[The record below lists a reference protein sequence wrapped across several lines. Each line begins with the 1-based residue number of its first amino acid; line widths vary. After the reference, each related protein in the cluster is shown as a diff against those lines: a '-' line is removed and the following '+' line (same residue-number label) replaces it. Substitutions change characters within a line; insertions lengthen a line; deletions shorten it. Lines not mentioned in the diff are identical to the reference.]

1 MKATY
6 LLRFDDLCP
15 TMNWTIWEQ
24 VEQVLAETEVRP
36 ILAVIPDNRDPSLE
50 LEPAAADFWERV
62 RDWQARGWTIALH
75 GLQHRYVTEDP
86 GLFGWN
92 ARSEFAGLSYGE
104 QLVKLRAGTEIFR
117 DHGVEPEAWV
127 APNHAF
133 DGSTVAA
140 LRACGVEVVSDGVA
154 LFPYRD
160 RDGTFWVPMQSWR
173 FKPQPPGVWTV
184 CLHHNQWT
192 SDDVGGLRRDL
203 EAYAPSMTHLEEVLQ
218 RYGDRRRSVPDRLFL
233 AQRRVK
239 RSLRGRTPRRARR
252 AAPDPLANREP

>member
-1 MKATY
+1 MKASY
-6 LLRFDDLCP
+6 LVRFDDLCP

-24 VEQVLAETEVRP
+24 VERLLVEFGVRP

-75 GLQHRYVTEDP
+75 GYQHRYVSGDP

-92 ARSEFAGLSYGE
+92 ARSEFAGLGYEE
-104 QLVKLRAGTEIFR
+104 QLEKLRAGTAIFR
-117 DHGVEPEAWV
+117 EHGVVPEAWV

-133 DGSTVAA
+133 DRSTVAA
-140 LRACGVEVVSDGVA
+140 LLACGVEVVSDGLA
-154 LFPYRD
+154 LSPYRD
-160 RDGTFWVPMQSWR
+160 RAGTFWVPMQSWR

-184 CLHHNQWT
+184 CLHHNHW
-192 SDDVGGLRRDL
+192 SPDDVAGFGRDL
-203 EAYAPSMTHLEEVLQ
+203 EEYASAMTQLEEVLE
-218 RYGDRRRSVPDRLFL
+218 RFGDRRRSVPDRLFL
-233 AQRRVK
+233 AQRRMK
-239 RSLRGRTPRRARR
+239 RALRGRTPRRAQR